1 MGKGIKIIKFNYFKT
16 RFCKRCKNFFKFK
29 VTGRQ
34 KGSHVRL
41 EKYTSDKTI
50 KLTVPLHSELKK
62 GTLSR
67 IIKDAGL
74 TLDEFENLK

>member
-1 MGKGIKIIKFNYFKT
+1 MKLPLASGIEVIKRLKKAGFIAT
-16 RFCKRCKNFFKFK
+16 
-29 VTGRQ
+29 RQ

-50 KLTVPLHSELKK
+50 KLTVPLHAELKK
-62 GTLSR
+62 GTLNR

-74 TLDEFENLK
+74 TLEEFERLK

>member
-1 MGKGIKIIKFNYFKT
+1 MKLPVISGIEVIKRLKKAGFT
-16 RFCKRCKNFFKFK
+16 
-29 VTGRQ
+29 VTRQ

-41 EKYTSDKTI
+41 EEYSDNGEVI

-62 GTLSR
+62 GTLAR

-74 TLDEFENLK
+74 TLEQFEDLR

>member
-1 MGKGIKIIKFNYFKT
+1 MKLPLISGIKVIK
-16 RFCKRCKNFFKFK
+16 RLKRAGFIA
-29 VTGRQ
+29 TRQ

-41 EKYTSDKTI
+41 EKYVGNKTI
-50 KLTVPLHSELKK
+50 KITVPLHSELKK

-74 TLDEFENLK
+74 TLEEFEESK

>member
-1 MGKGIKIIKFNYFKT
+1 MKLPVLSGIDVIKKLKT
-16 RFCKRCKNFFKFK
+16 IGFIA
-29 VTGRQ
+29 TRQ

-41 EKYTSDKTI
+41 EKSSKEEII

-62 GTLSR
+62 GTLNK

-74 TLDEFENLK
+74 TLDEFQNLK